1 MSADGGSLNEHQ
13 SAHKKRLFAR
23 FSTNQVIKRASTYK
37 TMPGGAHANMK
48 AWTPNEDAL
57 ILDLAQTLGSKWKRI
72 AEIINESSG
81 GSACERT
88 VASLR
93 NRYQRIKKG
102 QSAVAE
108 GGIVKNKCGVCGQLK
123 RGHVCRPQTL
133 IDSSSEHASEA
144 Q

>member
-1 MSADGGSLNEHQ
+1 
-13 SAHKKRLFAR
+13 
-23 FSTNQVIKRASTYK
+23 
-37 TMPGGAHANMK
+37 MK
-48 AWTPNEDAL
+48 AWTPSEDAL
-57 ILDLAQTLGSKWKRI
+57 ILDLAQTLGTRWKRI

-81 GSACERT
+81 GSTCERT

-93 NRYQRIKKG
+93 NRYHRIKKG

-133 IDSSSEHASEA
+133 IAAAAEDMPKA